1 MNGTG
6 SEYSLDPILL
16 MALTLM
22 LALSPVGSISDIISY
37 VTISVRLVTDKLVTL
52 TTPLS
57 LNGQHH
63 YHDNKTGTHLMILIT

>member
-22 LALSPVGSISDIISY
+22 LALSPLGSISDIRSY
-37 VTISVRLVTDKLVTL
+37 VTISARADKLVIL
-52 TTPLS
+52 TTPS
-57 LNGQHH
+57 LNGPHH